1 MIALET
7 GRLICV
13 LSSQPRQVDY
23 RTVKTLIDPLIY
35 TDLIL
40 NHLVYI

>member
-1 MIALET
+1 M
-7 GRLICV
+7 CM

-23 RTVKTLIDPLIY
+23 RTVKGLIKPLIY

-40 NHLVYI
+40 NHLEYI